1 MVAEARTLPLR
12 GASTSIINP
21 WRALMHSNRIT
32 SWTAAL
38 GVALMASACASANQR
53 TTTVESGGEI
63 AATSDIT
70 PVTPAN
76 NATIPVGATVTA
88 TLDQTLGTKVS
99 KAGDNFTATVSS
111 DLRAQDGS
119 VVIPAGAKIE
129 GRVTA
134 LDDSDNATE
143 PALIRLAFD
152 RVRMNGTTYPFSAM
166 VVQANT
172 VETSNQ
178 SSAERTRAIVIG
190 GAVGAA
196 LGAILGDRDLEKIV
210 IGGAIGAAAGSI
222 ISLGTEVNAT
232 LPAGSPMTLRVTQ
245 QTNLR

>member
-1 MVAEARTLPLR
+1 MRRVPFRDFAAIL
-12 GASTSIINP
+12 GAGI
-21 WRALMHSNRIT
+21 L
-32 SWTAAL
+32 L
-38 GVALMASACASANQR
+38 GACASANQR
-53 TTTVESGGEI
+53 TTTIESGGEV
-63 AATSDIT
+63 ANSTEV
-70 PVTPAN
+70 PVTPVDN
-76 NATIPVGATVTA
+76 RTIPVGATFVA
-88 TLDQTLGTKVS
+88 TLDQTLGTNLS
-99 KAGDNFTATVSS
+99 KPGDTFTATVSS

-119 VVIPAGAKIE
+119 VVVPAGSKIE

-152 RVRMNGTTYPFSAM
+152 RVRINGQAYPFTARI
-166 VVQANT
+166 VQAN
-172 VETSNQ
+172 VVQTSSQ
-178 SSAERTRAIVIG
+178 SSADRTRQIVIG

-196 LGAILGDRDLEKIV
+196 LGALLGDRDLDKIV

-245 QTNLR
+245 ATALR

>member
-1 MVAEARTLPLR
+1 MRSNQTL
-12 GASTSIINP
+12 
-21 WRALMHSNRIT
+21 RI
-32 SWTAAL
+32 TAAL
-38 GVALMASACASANQR
+38 GAAIVISACASANQR
-53 TTTVESGGEI
+53 TTTVESGGDV
-63 AATSDIT
+63 ASSTDIV

-76 NATIPVGATVTA
+76 NRTIPVGATVMA
-88 TLDQTLGTKVS
+88 TLDQTLGTSIS
-99 KAGDNFTATVSS
+99 KAGDGFTATVSS

-119 VVIPAGAKIE
+119 IVIPAGAKIE

-152 RVRMNGTTYPFSAM
+152 RVRMNGQAYPFSAM
-166 VVQANT
+166 VVQANA
-172 VETSNQ
+172 VQTSSQ
-178 SSAERTRAIVIG
+178 SNADRTRQIVIG

-196 LGAILGDRDLEKIV
+196 IGAILGDRDLDKII

-232 LPAGSPMTLRVTQ
+232 LPAGAPMTLRVTQ
-245 QTNLR
+245 ATALR